1 MPKPVYSTL
10 LSCLHDETAPVGNLG
25 RGTHYSIFRSA
36 EWMDVSR
43 QPLALPEVHDF
54 AVIWDEDHDTR
65 VIPVVEAMYMDGL
78 LSPVQFVGE
87 RKGSLT
93 VIVASRFCFDSRT
106 NIETYT
112 KQLQQSCDHSNDGD
126 YWPVE
131 VGVFDRTPGSPD
143 KNEFHGLI
151 MADEH
156 RVLTYLRN
164 LDSLWSLG
172 TKPYMGGT
180 RALA

>member
-1 MPKPVYSTL
+1 MPTPVYSTL
-10 LSCLHDETAPVGNLG
+10 LSCLHDEPAPVGSLG

-36 EWMDVSR
+36 EWMDASL

-65 VIPVVEAMYMDGL
+65 VIPVVEAIYMAGL
-78 LSPVQFVGE
+78 LSPVLFVGE

-93 VIVASRFCFDSRT
+93 VIVDSILYSDNRSNT
-106 NIETYT
+106 ETYAEE
-112 KQLQQSCDHSNDGD
+112 LQQSCDCSVHPD
-126 YWPVE
+126 YWAVE
-131 VGVFDRTPGSPD
+131 VCMFDRTPSSTYQD
-143 KNEFHGLI
+143 ARALI
-151 MADEH
+151 NANEH

-172 TKPYMGGT
+172 AKPYMAT
-180 RALA
+180 THAQA